1 MENENR
7 TLQGGNKREN
17 VKKGAGVTS
26 VAVAGGILAAGGL
39 AAKKITEKLSPTILD
54 ILKNTIKKFLRKR

>member
-17 VKKGAGVTS
+17 MKKGARATGTVVT
-26 VAVAGGILAAGGL
+26 GGILVAGGL
-39 AAKKITEKLSPTILD
+39 AAKEIIKKLSPTIWD
-54 ILKNTIKKFLRKR
+54 IFKNTFKKKR

>member
-17 VKKGAGVTS
+17 VKKVAGATG
-26 VAVAGGILAAGGL
+26 VAVAGGILVAGYY
-39 AAKKITEKLSPTILD
+39 AAKEIIKKLSPTIWD
-54 ILKNTIKKFLRKR
+54 ILKNTFGR

>member
-17 VKKGAGVTS
+17 VKKGARATGTV
-26 VAVAGGILAAGGL
+26 VAGGILVAGYY
-39 AAKKITEKLSPTILD
+39 AAKKIIEKPSPTIP
-54 ILKNTIKKFLRKR
+54 IIVKNTFKKKKKR